1 MARREEDEN
10 CLIGDHQM
18 QISPSNKFPKE
29 SKTVALGVAARRGL
43 KNMDFP
49 IEILAF
55 FGFKPS
61 LIPPPPQVLINTT
74 K

>member
-1 MARREEDEN
+1 MARRKEDEN

-43 KNMDFP
+43 KNMSPPKTIGWMVWKMIFP
-49 IEILAF
+49 LKSWPF
-55 FGFKPS
+55 LGLSHP
-61 LIPPPPQVLINTT
+61 
-74 K
+74 

>member
-61 LIPPPPQVLINTT
+61 LIPSPPQVLINTT